1 LRIGVPQE
9 YIPSGNSEGDLDPEV
24 RSNFELGIQQLEKLG
39 AKIEKVSLPHTSY
52 AVACYY
58 IIACAEASANL
69 ARFDGIRYTRRAPNA
84 TSLKDV
90 YIESRVAGFG
100 AEVQRRIMLGTFV
113 LSSGYYDAYYTKGQQ
128 VRTLIRQDFSEAF
141 KQCDLMVTPTAPFA
155 AFKVGEKSDNPLQM
169 YLSDIFTTS
178 INLAGLPAVSVPSG
192 FTKQGLPLGMQ
203 VIGPAMREDQIL
215 RVGYQL
221 ELVLQTRGSL
231 PKWM

>member
-1 LRIGVPQE
+1 
-9 YIPSGNSEGDLDPEV
+9 
-24 RSNFELGIQQLEKLG
+24 
-39 AKIEKVSLPHTSY
+39 
-52 AVACYY
+52 
-58 IIACAEASANL
+58 
-69 ARFDGIRYTRRAPNA
+69 
-84 TSLKDV
+84 
-90 YIESRVAGFG
+90 VAGFG